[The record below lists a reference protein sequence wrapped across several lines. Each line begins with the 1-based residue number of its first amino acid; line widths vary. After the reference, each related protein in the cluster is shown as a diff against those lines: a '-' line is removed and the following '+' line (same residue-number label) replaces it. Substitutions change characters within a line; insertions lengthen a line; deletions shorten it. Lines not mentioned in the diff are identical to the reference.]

1 MAIGTDTLIF
11 VAAPFGNDGNSV
23 DVYINEKLL
32 DSFPLQTD
40 TWTTISA
47 PFEGK
52 GTTVIKFVP
61 DRRLFLDDV
70 KVVGPRSTTSHI
82 QSFPTIHPSPYTHR
96 FYNLHGQ
103 YVGDDLSRLPQG
115 IYVINGRKIL
125 K

>member
-1 MAIGTDTLIF
+1 MAVGTDTLIF

-23 DVYINEKLL
+23 DVYINKKLL
-32 DSFPLQTD
+32 DSFTLQTD
-40 TWTTISA
+40 TWTTISV

-70 KVVGPRSTTSHI
+70 KVVGPRSTTSSI
-82 QSFPTIHPSPYTHR
+82 QSFSTIHPSPYTR
-96 FYNLHGQ
+96 RIYNLHGQ
-103 YVGDDLSRLPQG
+103 YMGDDLSRLPQG